1 MQLIIFGAPGAGKG
15 TMAQN
20 IQKYKQFSH
29 ISTGDLFRRHIK
41 EKTDLGKL
49 ASEYIEKGLL
59 VPDEVTGDL
68 IRHELNM
75 IRNDFILDGFPR
87 NIPQAE
93 ALDKI
98 LQDFEIKLTACVH
111 LEIDPEI
118 VIERL
123 VNRMSCQDC
132 GAPYNL
138 VIKKPKVE
146 NVCDD
151 CGGKLVRRADDNE
164 ETIRHRFATYREET
178 SPLID
183 YYEKQGLLMTVNCN
197 EGILTKLDQVWEDLV
212 ALEK

>member
-49 ASEYIEKGLL
+49 ASDYIEKGLL
-59 VPDEVTGDL
+59 VPDEVTEKL
-68 IRHELNM
+68 IRHELDM
-75 IRNDFILDGFPR
+75 IRSDFILDGFPR

-93 ALDKI
+93 ALDRI
-98 LQDFEIKLTACVH
+98 LQDFDIKLTACVH

-146 NVCDD
+146 NVCDE
-151 CGGKLVRRADDNE
+151 CGGKLTQRADDNE
-164 ETIRHRFATYREET
+164 ETIRHRFETYRAET
-178 SPLID
+178 EPLAR
-183 YYEKQGLLMTVNCN
+183 YYENKGLLMTVNCN
-197 EGILTKLDQVWEDLV
+197 EGILTKLDQVWEDLA
-212 ALEK
+212 ALED